1 MSRIEADPRCDCAEQ
16 VQMLLDEVGHRKV
29 SAIARGGDSTYA
41 DAIYDIAAG
50 DETEFTLE
58 DWHAILD
65 QLDASKLS
73 VRAWLSRKGLTQH
86 R

>member
-1 MSRIEADPRCDCAEQ
+1 MRYEADPRTDSAET

-29 SAIARGGDSTYA
+29 SAIARGGDSAYA
-41 DAIYDIAAG
+41 DALYDIAAG

-58 DWHAILD
+58 DWQAVLD
-65 QLDASKLS
+65 DLDASKLT
-73 VRAWLSRKGLTQH
+73 VRAWLSRKGLTQQ